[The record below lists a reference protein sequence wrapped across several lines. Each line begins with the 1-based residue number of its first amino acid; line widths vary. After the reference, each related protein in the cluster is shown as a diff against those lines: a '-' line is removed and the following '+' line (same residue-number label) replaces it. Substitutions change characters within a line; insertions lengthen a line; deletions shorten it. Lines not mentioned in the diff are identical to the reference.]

1 MVGYRFSDLLSR
13 NDYVSALLLVFAVIG
28 IILSAL
34 IVAAGLVNLATR
46 TLANHGCDGSC
57 QHQRRQH
64 NGNPN
69 NIDVSVQPTDTTIAA
84 GGPALVAPHY
94 NVSLMHLDQPR
105 QPAPS
110 CPPQDVESGQND
122 ARAPLVIPGQQD
134 PVDHVDDAV
143 GGWNVGAVQR
153 RVVRLVQ
160 PPWETAGTYSTAL
173 ALGSAGTSLIPLEA

>member
-1 MVGYRFSDLLSR
+1 MATLKARLLLVVAYVASVAAVVSVERYWHDSGYRFSDLLRR
-13 NDYVSALLLVFAVIG
+13 NDYVAALLLVFALIG

-46 TLANHGCDGSC
+46 ALANHGCDGSC

-69 NIDVSVQPTDTTIAA
+69 NIDVAVQPTDTTVAA

-94 NVSLMHLDQPR
+94 NVSLMHLGQPR

-110 CPPQDVESGQND
+110 CPPQDNYPAINQGGPSIKVEPKYY
-122 ARAPLVIPGQQD
+122 AR
-134 PVDHVDDAV
+134 
-143 GGWNVGAVQR
+143 N
-153 RVVRLVQ
+153 
-160 PPWETAGTYSTAL
+160 
-173 ALGSAGTSLIPLEA
+173 